1 MNTSVLGACGSAV
14 ILATALSACAS
25 PAESPAPDSPAAE
38 TSAPA
43 PTPTPPAVPAAKT
56 YSVEDLSAIIG
67 QLQDSQGRKLSVMAS
82 SDLAGTLEQTK
93 ALLASVAV
101 EPAECQA
108 LAAASVVPTVDG
120 AVMAMGQS
128 IDAASG
134 ALTALSLTAGLE
146 KTALGAVADQGPQL
160 EKCANMTMTA
170 SGLEIA
176 VSVTLVDGAGTVPDT
191 VAYRTDTKLPDGT
204 AQSLITAQAVQ
215 DGVLLTAVASGGA
228 SEADAVS
235 RAGALLDSAA
245 SQLK

>member
-1 MNTSVLGACGSAV
+1 MNTSVLGAFGSAV

-38 TSAPA
+38 TSAP
-43 PTPTPPAVPAAKT
+43 TPTPSAVPAKT
-56 YSVEDLSAIIG
+56 YSVEDLSAVIG

-134 ALTALSLTAGLE
+134 ALTALSLTAGLD
-146 KTALGAVADQGPQL
+146 KTVLGAVADQGPQL

-176 VSVTLVDGAGTVPDT
+176 VSVTLVDGAGTIPDT
-191 VAYRTDTKLPDGT
+191 VAYRTDTKLPDGS

-215 DGVLLTAVASGGA
+215 DGVLLTAVASGGP